1 MLLKKKQQE
10 VILSVFIKA
19 FRYILLAGLAFIL
32 LYPILY
38 MLTMSFRP
46 YEQVKDPLIVWIPKS
61 LTFQTVLDVSKQ
73 MKFGEA
79 LKNTSVVFV
88 VSALIEVISC
98 SLAGYGFARFKFPF
112 KNIWFIGVVL
122 SILVPPQ
129 SIIIPQVVGMRY
141 FDFAFIGK
149 IPELF
154 GGTAF
159 TINFL
164 DTPWATYLPAV
175 FAAGIRSG
183 LFVFIYRQFFLGLP
197 AELEDAAYIDG
208 CGPLRTFL
216 TVMLPVSGG
225 AIIIVLLLS
234 FVAYWNDSI
243 YTTFFYDKLETLNSQ
258 LAQLQTF
265 MGYNS
270 NNLPDGADLAYKQCG
285 AMLVIFIPLIVFII
299 FQRFFTE
306 SIERTGIVG

>member
-1 MLLKKKQQE
+1 M
-10 VILSVFIKA
+10 I
-19 FRYILLAGLAFIL
+19 
-32 LYPILY
+32 
-38 MLTMSFRP
+38 TMSIRP
-46 YEQVKDPLIVWIPKS
+46 YNEVKDPLIVWIPRS
-61 LTFQTVLDVSKQ
+61 FTFQTILDVSAQ
-73 MKFGEA
+73 MKFGNA
-79 LKNTSVVFV
+79 LKNTALVFV
-88 VSALIEVISC
+88 VSALIEVLSC
-98 SLAGYGFARFKFPF
+98 SLAGYGFARFKFPL

-141 FDFAFIGK
+141 FDFSFIGQ
-149 IPELF
+149 IPTLF
-154 GGTAF
+154 GGEAI
-159 TINFL
+159 TINLL
-164 DTPWATYLPAV
+164 DTPWAMYIPAI
-175 FAAGIRSG
+175 FSAGIRSG

-243 YTTFFYDKLETLNSQ
+243 FTTFFYDKMDTLNSQ
-258 LAQLQTF
+258 LSQLQTF
-265 MGYNS
+265 MGYHTS
-270 NNLPDGADLAYKQCG
+270 GLPDGADIAYKQCG

>member
-1 MLLKKKQQE
+1 MLLKKKQTE
-10 VILSVFIKA
+10 MLASILIKA
-19 FRYILLAGLAFIL
+19 FRYVLLAGLAFIL
-32 LYPILY
+32 LYPIFY
-38 MLTMSFRP
+38 MLTMTFRP
-46 YEQVKDPLIVWIPKS
+46 YEEVKDPLIVWIPRT
-61 LTFQTVLDVSKQ
+61 LTFQTVLDVSAE
-73 MKFGEA
+73 MKFGNA
-79 LKNTSVVFV
+79 LKNTSLVFV

-98 SLAGYGFARFKFPF
+98 ALAGYGFARFKFPL
-112 KNIWFIGVVL
+112 KNVWFIGVVL
-122 SILVPPQ
+122 SILIPPQ

-141 FDFAFIGK
+141 FDFSFIGK

-159 TINFL
+159 TVNLL
-164 DTPWATYLPAV
+164 DTPWAMYLPAL

-208 CGPLRTFL
+208 CGPLKTFL

-243 YTTFFYDKLETLNSQ
+243 FTTFFYDKMDTLNSQ
-258 LAQLQTF
+258 LAQLGTF

-270 NNLPDGADLAYKQCG
+270 NNLPDGADISYKQCG

>member
-79 LKNTSVVFV
+79 LTNTSVVFV

-98 SLAGYGFARFKFPF
+98 SLAGYGFARFKFPL

>member
-1 MLLKKKQQE
+1 MLLKKKQKE
-10 VILSVFIKA
+10 MAVSILMKT
-19 FRYILLAGLAFIL
+19 FRYVLLAGLAFIL

-38 MLTMSFRP
+38 MLTMTLRP
-46 YEQVKDPLIVWIPKS
+46 YDQVKDPLIVWIPRS
-61 LTFQTVLDVSKQ
+61 ISFQTLIDVSAT
-73 MKFGEA
+73 MKFGNA
-79 LKNTSVVFV
+79 LKNTAVVFV
-88 VSALIEVISC
+88 VSALIEVLTC
-98 SLAGYGFARFKFPF
+98 SLAGYGFARFKFPL
-112 KNIWFIGVVL
+112 KNVWFIGVVL
-122 SILVPPQ
+122 SILIPPQ

-141 FDFAFIGK
+141 FDFSFIGQ
-149 IPELF
+149 IPTLF
-154 GGTAF
+154 GGNAI
-159 TINFL
+159 TINLL
-164 DTPWATYLPAV
+164 DTPWAMYLPAM

-208 CGPLRTFL
+208 CGPLRTFI

-243 YTTFFYDKLETLNSQ
+243 YTTFFYDQMPTLNSQ

-265 MGYNS
+265 MGYSS
-270 NNLPDGADLAYKQCG
+270 NNLPDGADLAYKQGG
-285 AMLVIFIPLIVFII
+285 AMLVIFIPLIVFVI

>member
-1 MLLKKKQQE
+1 MLLKKKQKE
-10 VILSVFIKA
+10 LIASVLMKT
-19 FRYILLAGLAFIL
+19 FRYVLLAGLAFIL

-46 YEQVKDPLIVWIPKS
+46 YNEVKDPLIVWIPKT
-61 LTFQTVLDVSKQ
+61 LTFQTIIDVSAQ
-73 MKFGEA
+73 MKFGNA
-79 LKNTSVVFV
+79 LKNTSLVFV
-88 VSALIEVISC
+88 VSALIEVLSC
-98 SLAGYGFARFKFPF
+98 SLAGYGFARFKFPL
-112 KNIWFIGVVL
+112 KNVWFIGVML

-154 GGTAF
+154 GGTAI
-159 TINFL
+159 TTNFL
-164 DTPWATYLPAV
+164 DTPWAMYIPAI

-243 YTTFFYDKLETLNSQ
+243 FTTFFYDKMDTLNSQ

-265 MGYNS
+265 MGYSS
-270 NNLPDGADLAYKQCG
+270 NELPDGADLAYKQCG
-285 AMLVIFIPLIVFII
+285 AMLVIFIPLIVFVI

>member
-1 MLLKKKQQE
+1 MLLKKKQTE
-10 VILSVFIKA
+10 MLTSIVIKA
-19 FRYILLAGLAFIL
+19 FRYVLLAGLAFIL
-32 LYPILY
+32 LYPIFY
-38 MLTMSFRP
+38 MLTMTFRP
-46 YEQVKDPLIVWIPKS
+46 YEEVKDPLIVWIPRT
-61 LTFQTVLDVSKQ
+61 LTFQTVLDVSAE
-73 MKFGEA
+73 MKFGNA
-79 LKNTSVVFV
+79 LKNTSLVFV

-98 SLAGYGFARFKFPF
+98 ALAGYGFARFKFPL
-112 KNIWFIGVVL
+112 KNVWFIGVML
-122 SILVPPQ
+122 SILIPPQ

-141 FDFAFIGK
+141 FDFSFIGK

-159 TINFL
+159 TINLL
-164 DTPWATYLPAV
+164 DTPWAMYLPAF

-208 CGPLRTFL
+208 CGPLKTFL

-243 YTTFFYDKLETLNSQ
+243 FTTFFYDKMDTLNSQ
-258 LAQLQTF
+258 LAQLGTF

-270 NNLPDGADLAYKQCG
+270 NNLPDGGDISYKQCG

>member
-1 MLLKKKQQE
+1 MLLKKKQKE
-10 VILSVFIKA
+10 LIASVLMKT
-19 FRYILLAGLAFIL
+19 FRYVLLAGLAFIL

-46 YEQVKDPLIVWIPKS
+46 YNEVKDPLIVWIPKT
-61 LTFQTVLDVSKQ
+61 LTFQTIIDVSAQ
-73 MKFGEA
+73 MKFGNA
-79 LKNTSVVFV
+79 LKNTSLVFV
-88 VSALIEVISC
+88 VSALIEVLSC
-98 SLAGYGFARFKFPF
+98 SLAGYGFARFKFPL
-112 KNIWFIGVVL
+112 KNVWFIGVLL

-154 GGTAF
+154 GGTAI
-159 TINFL
+159 TTNFL
-164 DTPWATYLPAV
+164 DTPWAMYIPAI

-243 YTTFFYDKLETLNSQ
+243 FTTFFYDKMDTLNSQ

-265 MGYNS
+265 MGYSS
-270 NNLPDGADLAYKQCG
+270 NELPDGADLAYKQCG
-285 AMLVIFIPLIVFII
+285 AMLVIFIPLIVFVI

>member
-1 MLLKKKQQE
+1 MLLKKKQKE
-10 VILSVFIKA
+10 LIASVLMKT
-19 FRYILLAGLAFIL
+19 FRYVLLAGLAFIL

-46 YEQVKDPLIVWIPKS
+46 YNEVKDPLIVWIPKT
-61 LTFQTVLDVSKQ
+61 LTFQTIIDVSAQ
-73 MKFGEA
+73 MKFGNA
-79 LKNTSVVFV
+79 LKNTSLVFV
-88 VSALIEVISC
+88 VSALIEVLSC
-98 SLAGYGFARFKFPF
+98 SLAGYGFARFKFPL
-112 KNIWFIGVVL
+112 KNVWFIGVLL

-154 GGTAF
+154 GGTAI
-159 TINFL
+159 TTNFL
-164 DTPWATYLPAV
+164 DTPWAMYIPAL

-243 YTTFFYDKLETLNSQ
+243 FTTFFYDKMDTLNSQ

-265 MGYNS
+265 MGYS
-270 NNLPDGADLAYKQCG
+270 STELPDGADLAYKQCG
-285 AMLVIFIPLIVFII
+285 AMLVIFIPLIVFVI

>member
-1 MLLKKKQQE
+1 MLLKKKQKE
-10 VILSVFIKA
+10 LIASVLMKT
-19 FRYILLAGLAFIL
+19 FRYVLLAGLAFIL

-46 YEQVKDPLIVWIPKS
+46 YNEVKDPLIVWIPKTF
-61 LTFQTVLDVSKQ
+61 TFQTIIDVSAQ
-73 MKFGEA
+73 MKFGNA
-79 LKNTSVVFV
+79 LKNTSLVFV
-88 VSALIEVISC
+88 VSALIEVLSC
-98 SLAGYGFARFKFPF
+98 SLAGYGFARFKFPL
-112 KNIWFIGVVL
+112 KNVWFIGVVL

-154 GGTAF
+154 GGTAI
-159 TINFL
+159 TTNFL
-164 DTPWATYLPAV
+164 DTPWAMYIPAL

-243 YTTFFYDKLETLNSQ
+243 FTTFFYDKMDTLNSQ

-265 MGYNS
+265 MGYSS
-270 NNLPDGADLAYKQCG
+270 NELPDGADLAYKQCG
-285 AMLVIFIPLIVFII
+285 AMLVIFIPLIVFVI

>member
-98 SLAGYGFARFKFPF
+98 SLAGYGFARFKFPL